1 MASAWSR
8 VIPSG
13 MLMVTDSAFT
23 VFDAAPGFGLAG
35 AALGGG
41 TVFDELLLGCGALC
55 CGVLCPAATKL
66 LANINQAIRLRP
78 IFLPYLF
85 VLSCAPLTPCAG
97 MSGAPGHRI
106 DY

>member
-1 MASAWSR
+1 
-8 VIPSG
+8 

-41 TVFDELLLGCGALC
+41 AVFEELALCGGALC
-55 CGVLCPAATKL
+55 CGVLCPAATRL
-66 LANINQAIRLRP
+66 LANTSQAIRLLP
-78 IFLPYLF
+78 IFSPIAYTLLRPHSPY
-85 VLSCAPLTPCAG
+85 ARDEW
-97 MSGAPGHRI
+97 GAVHRI

>member
-55 CGVLCPAATKL
+55 CGVLCGGVLCGGVLCPAATKL

-78 IFLPYLF
+78 IFSPIVGTLLRPH
-85 VLSCAPLTPCAG
+85 SPHARG
-97 MSGAPGHRI
+97 
-106 DY
+106 